1 MPCITNVNLTELQKV
16 RQRDALKKLAAKI
29 AAGSV
34 QVVVAKGTGAFALKG
49 WAEAEREGV
58 SDICAYRALMND
70 PAMRMALRKAQA
82 MSNTPVSA
90 RAVASGLHS
99 HDGGATWS
107 RH

>member
-1 MPCITNVNLTELQKV
+1 MPCITNENLTEVAKQK
-16 RQRDALKKLAAKI
+16 QRDALRKLSAKI

-34 QVVVAKGTGAFALKG
+34 QVVVARGTGAFALKG
-49 WAEAEREGV
+49 WQDADREGV
-58 SDICAYRALMND
+58 SDLCAYRALMND
-70 PAMRMALRKAQA
+70 PAMRMAVRKAQA

-90 RAVASGLHS
+90 RAVATGLHS